1 LQRKIDTWACIQELY
16 IPTVP
21 ALRSSGPNSALPT
34 SLKPQDFP
42 LYLPSALNDIE
53 CDQRLRENEWE
64 LRYAQALDALNE
76 VRSHLRL
83 RSHMYK
89 FKEKNIRGQA
99 ASTRAQALIAG
110 VEARKDASVN
120 KYRRARAA
128 LVALSRKLERVGW
141 ESIIRPLET
150 GDIRPMGDFSR
161 GHSQGTGTISWIWVA
176 HQADNSCTEDDRV
189 QDCESCIAFD

>member
-1 LQRKIDTWACIQELY
+1 MHHTNALQCKIDTWACIQELY

-21 ALRSSGPNSALPT
+21 ALPT

-42 LYLPSALNDIE
+42 LYLLSALNNIE
-53 CDQRLRENEWE
+53 CDQQLCENEWE
-64 LRYAQALDALNE
+64 LRYAQALDALNK
-76 VRSHLRL
+76 VRSHLHL

-120 KYRRARAA
+120 KYQRAHAA
-128 LVALSRKLERVGW
+128 LVALSCKLEKVGW
-141 ESIIRPLET
+141 EAIICPLET

-161 GHSQGTGTISWIWVA
+161 GHSQGTGMISWIWVA
-176 HQADNSCTEDDRV
+176 HRADNSCTEDDRV
-189 QDCESCIAFD
+189 QDCESCIALS